1 MCLEAGAVIVYAVD
15 FVVQNLTPRH
25 DPKTPKHLHAV
36 SDCERGDLHG
46 SIQDSVLLESP
57 QNQGFVKM
65 DEAAKDKLQR
75 MGILSGIAIAL
86 HNIPSGIATFTA
98 EIEDPAIGAS
108 MAISVGLHN
117 IAEGI
122 AIAAPVCFA
131 TGSKRK
137 AVMCDGHDPGQAIL
151 CGIVAG
157 MMATIAMKEIF
168 PTAYTYANGRIDLV
182 SNGGLLGM
190 VLMALNLWFFK
201 HMGIVVTDFLQYL
214 EDPDVAVA
222 VAVIKALTRVI
233 LHSEATTMMQMEG
246 ELQGA
251 AQQLR
256 TFQAADDQTLTTRF
270 HNSIATTAGCQLFLR
285 YVTRCFLEFD
295 DFDLCRS
302 QLIDRGKLFAETSLS
317 SRQRISDVG
326 HNFIRD
332 GMKVLTHGK
341 SRVVIALLREAA
353 KSKNFS
359 VFVTEGK
366 STTSGVGTAK
376 ELAQA
381 GIPTTVILDSAVAYY
396 MEQVDIVIVGAE
408 GVVENGGIV
417 NSIGTYSTA
426 VIAQALKKQ
435 FYVAAESYKFA
446 RLYPLTQR
454 DLPQKH
460 MAAISGGELTDVT
473 IQNVSYESP
482 FFDYTPPGYIALMFT
497 DLGVLTP
504 SAVSDELIKL
514 YQ

>member
-1 MCLEAGAVIVYAVD
+1 MAATEPQ
-15 FVVQNLTPRH
+15 VV
-25 DPKTPKHLHAV
+25 A
-36 SDCERGDLHG
+36 
-46 SIQDSVLLESP
+46 
-57 QNQGFVKM
+57 
-65 DEAAKDKLQR
+65 
-75 MGILSGIAIAL
+75 
-86 HNIPSGIATFTA
+86 
-98 EIEDPAIGAS
+98 
-108 MAISVGLHN
+108 
-117 IAEGI
+117 
-122 AIAAPVCFA
+122 
-131 TGSKRK
+131 
-137 AVMCDGHDPGQAIL
+137 
-151 CGIVAG
+151 
-157 MMATIAMKEIF
+157 
-168 PTAYTYANGRIDLV
+168 
-182 SNGGLLGM
+182 
-190 VLMALNLWFFK
+190 
-201 HMGIVVTDFLQYL
+201 DFLRFL

-222 VAVIKALTRVI
+222 VAVIKALTGVI
-233 LHSEATTMMQMEG
+233 HCSGASTMMQMEG
-246 ELQGA
+246 ELQEA

-256 TFQAADDQTLTTRF
+256 AFQAADDETQATRF

-353 KSKNFS
+353 KTKNFS
-359 VFVTEGK
+359 VFVTEGR
-366 STTSGVGTAK
+366 SNASGVGTAE
-376 ELAQA
+376 ELAKV

-454 DLPQKH
+454 DVPQKQ
-460 MAAISGGELTDVT
+460 MAAISGDIAGGEPTDETMKNVT
-473 IQNVSYESP
+473 FASP